1 MSKHIDDED
10 GEYKGSVS
18 IDVYENTFDISMTNS
33 LTFDDL
39 YAIIYA
45 SLIYLESVFRDM
57 EYVKTIKDKLH

>member
-1 MSKHIDDED
+1 MKHIDDED

-33 LTFDDL
+33 LTFDEL

-45 SLIYLESVFRDM
+45 SLIYIKSVSRDM